1 VNDEHE
7 QAQERDDDRA
17 RRSPWRNPMVWLM
30 VGFPLA
36 AVVAGVATLLIA
48 IDAGG
53 SDAIPDAV
61 RRTAQV
67 QTVELGP
74 DERAAE
80 RRLSAVFSVQEDA
93 VEVLVATGD
102 FDRTQPLKLSLQHPI
117 EAAQDIAL
125 VLQPNER
132 GGWSAAH
139 TLDVGHAWRVQL
151 SDEAGQW
158 RLLGRLPRDQRGV
171 LLRPALGGEGDTA
184 DAREAAAAPTTS
196 DPPAAAGAATR

>member
-1 VNDEHE
+1 MN
-7 QAQERDDDRA
+7 DDR
-17 RRSPWRNPMVWLM
+17 RPSGDDTDRTRQSPWRNPMVWLM

-36 AVVAGVATLLIA
+36 AVVAGTATLFIA

-61 RRTAQV
+61 RRTAQI

-102 FDRTQPLKLSLQHPI
+102 FDRTQPLRLSLQHPI
-117 EAAQDIAL
+117 EAAQDITL
-125 VLQPNER
+125 VLQPNAR

-139 TLDVGHAWRVQL
+139 TLDVGHDWRVQL

-158 RLLGRLPRDQRGV
+158 RLLGRLPRDRRGV
-171 LLRPALGGEGDTA
+171 LLRPALGGEDEIA
-184 DAREAAAAPTTS
+184 EARESAATPAASGPAAAA
-196 DPPAAAGAATR
+196 AR

>member
-1 VNDEHE
+1 MNDDRTPP
-7 QAQERDDDRA
+7 RDDSDRA
-17 RRSPWRNPMVWLM
+17 RQSPWRNPMVWLM

-36 AVVAGVATLLIA
+36 AVVAGTATLLIA

-80 RRLSAVFSVQEDA
+80 RRLSAVFSVQED
-93 VEVLVATGD
+93 VVDVLVATGD

-125 VLQPNER
+125 VLQPNAR

-158 RLLGRLPRDQRGV
+158 RLLARLPRGQRGV
-171 LLRPALGGEGDTA
+171 LLRPVLAGE
-184 DAREAAAAPTTS
+184 REAEAPEVEASAAAAP
-196 DPPAAAGAATR
+196 DAATR